1 MKRSVK
7 VCQTFL
13 GVQIFQQTEQLSRP
27 SVFGA
32 VSHNRTPLLRSAGL
46 RSACPGQ
53 RPAALSPA
61 APLSSARSPASLI
74 SYDLSFCGE
83 ILPGLEEI

>member
-1 MKRSVK
+1 MKRSVR

-32 VSHNRTPLLRSAGL
+32 VSRNRTGLLRSACLGTT
-46 RSACPGQ
+46 CPGQ
-53 RPAALSPA
+53 RPAAPSPA
-61 APLSSARSPASLI
+61 TPLSSARSPASLI
-74 SYDLSFCGE
+74 SYDLSFCGG